1 MTASPGPAA
10 TTAWGCAVRL
20 TPEGTIVEV
29 LVDPLGRCPGTA
41 GAPFLDLLDVS
52 SCEKGELLLDRVC
65 EDGHVFGWELRLA
78 DPDRTLLRFAGVR
91 DGPHLLVMG
100 TPASDA
106 LGGDGVG
113 GEHRHPELDAELLHL
128 HRELARRTAELEEV
142 NEQKNELIGMAA
154 HDLRN
159 PIGAI
164 RGFAQLLIARISD
177 RLDDRERLVLE
188 RIERSSEH
196 MLDLVN
202 DLLELTDVDRRGL
215 AVRLQRS
222 DVDLAGLLSASI
234 EVERA
239 LAEPKDITIVL
250 EVADAP
256 LVAPVDERKI
266 EQVFANLLSNAVKF
280 SPTDATVVVRLE
292 GRDDVVLL
300 EVTDHG
306 PGIPLEERELVF
318 EPFARTSARPTG
330 GERSTG
336 LGLAI
341 VRRIVEG
348 HGGRIELHSEVG
360 AGSTFRVLLPRT
372 PEGLLPPALSVQAG
386 AGPSSPARSHP
397 TTSRTPS

>member
-1 MTASPGPAA
+1 MTASTGPAA

-20 TPEGTIVEV
+20 TPEGAIVEV
-29 LVDPLGRCPGTA
+29 LVDPLGRCPGTP

-65 EDGHVFGWELRLA
+65 EDGHAFGWELRLA

-100 TPASDA
+100 APATDA
-106 LGGDGVG
+106 LGDDRGR
-113 GEHRHPELDAELLHL
+113 EHPQLDAELLHL
-128 HRELARRTAELEEV
+128 HRELARRTAQLEEV

-164 RGFAQLLIARISD
+164 RGFAQLLLARISD

-188 RIERSSEH
+188 RIERSSDH

-202 DLLELTDVDRRGL
+202 DLLELTDVDRGGL

-222 DVDLAGLLSASI
+222 DVDLTELLSSSI

-239 LAEPKDITIVL
+239 LAEPKDIAIVL
-250 EVADAP
+250 ELGDAP
-256 LVAPVDERKI
+256 LVVSVDGRKI

-318 EPFARTSARPTG
+318 EPFARSSVRPTG

-348 HGGRIELHSEVG
+348 HGGRIELHSEIG
-360 AGSTFRVLLPRT
+360 AGSTFRVLLPRS
-372 PEGLLPPALSVQAG
+372 PEDTLPPHRSVQAG
-386 AGPSSPARSHP
+386 SGPSRPARSHP